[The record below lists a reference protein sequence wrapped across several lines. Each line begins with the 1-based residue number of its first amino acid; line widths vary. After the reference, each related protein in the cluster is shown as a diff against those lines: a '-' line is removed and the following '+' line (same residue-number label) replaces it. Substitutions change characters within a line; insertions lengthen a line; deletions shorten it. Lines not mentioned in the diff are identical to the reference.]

1 MGMKKLARKRLFNVE
16 KKGIDVD
23 IATGA
28 GLKNAIISTTQHRE
42 GFRVETDILVDLGTS
57 KGTILTGGFSTS
69 KICGETGL
77 ASKLCTLDHSVFGV
91 VTEVRVV
98 CLEQITTD
106 GTAYSE
112 GFDIL
117 IGDIGDGVTG
127 GVDSSNHAIVG
138 GLERIAENLGADQS
152 KLYTANTATSGKSLY
167 IGSADT
173 IGSAATAAAVLSGL
187 DGYANIATGTKLELY
202 KADGTKVELLFDT
215 ALPHG
220 TGQALKIGL
229 NGAGGVGDVEES
241 VKVAVDALGFSVT
254 KGAADGSVSIAQTA
268 AGPAGNSVALGAEK
282 QNSVTKASGDTSS
295 LAIAQFTGG
304 TSPGLTS
311 ANVSATITGG
321 KFLIRVYG
329 FMTPDDL

>member
-1 MGMKKLARKRLFNVE
+1 MSNKRLTRKRLFNVE
-16 KKGIDVD
+16 KEGIHVDVG
-23 IATGA
+23 TGE
-28 GLKNAIISTTQHRE
+28 GLKNSIISTTQHRE
-42 GFRVETDILVDLGTS
+42 GSKVETDILIDLGTS
-57 KGTILTGGFSTS
+57 KGTILTGGFDTS
-69 KICGETGL
+69 KICGEAGL
-77 ASKLCTLDHSVFGV
+77 ASKLCTLDHSVFGI
-91 VTEVRVV
+91 VTEIRVI
-98 CLEQITTD
+98 CLEQITTN
-106 GTAYSE
+106 GEAYSE

-117 IGDIGDGVTG
+117 IGTDGDGVTG
-127 GVDSSNHAIVG
+127 GEDTTGHAIAT

-152 KLYTANTATSGKSLY
+152 KTFDLNTNTSGKSLY

-173 IGSAATAAAVLSGL
+173 IGSAVKAAAVLSGL

-215 ALPHG
+215 ALAHG

-229 NGAGGVGDVEES
+229 NGAGGVGDVEAS
-241 VKVAVDALGFSVT
+241 VKVAVDAVGFTATV
-254 KGAADGSVSIAQTA
+254 GAADGSVSIAQTA
-268 AGPAGNSVALGAEK
+268 AGPAGNSDTLGADK

-304 TSPGLTS
+304 TAPGVTS

-329 FMTPDDL
+329 FLAPADL